1 MGNSKKLQKIQTG
14 TLSEEDKNWRTI
26 EAKIINGKK
35 VSVIQQKNLKERPSL
50 PYYTETSDVY
60 IVIDK
65 NKELKQMAIYN
76 PISHERLKDFDWS
89 HNHKDSNYTF
99 EKGELHV
106 HPDIN
111 SEIRESRPA
120 TEKEKRYLKQILK
133 EFNYDYT
140 KIKFD

>member
-1 MGNSKKLQKIQTG
+1 MGNGKKLQKIQTG

-35 VSVIQQKNLKERPSL
+35 VSVVEMKNKNDSSSL
-50 PYYTETSDVY
+50 PRFSNTSDVY
-60 IVIDK
+60 LIVDK
-65 NKELKQMAIYN
+65 YGEPKQMAIYSN
-76 PISHERLKDFDWS
+76 NHSRLKDFDWS
-89 HNHKDSNYTF
+89 HNHKDSNYSF

-111 SEIRESRPA
+111 SEIRDSRPA
-120 TEKEKRYLKQILK
+120 TEKEKRYLKQILR
-133 EFNYDYT
+133 EFNYDYK